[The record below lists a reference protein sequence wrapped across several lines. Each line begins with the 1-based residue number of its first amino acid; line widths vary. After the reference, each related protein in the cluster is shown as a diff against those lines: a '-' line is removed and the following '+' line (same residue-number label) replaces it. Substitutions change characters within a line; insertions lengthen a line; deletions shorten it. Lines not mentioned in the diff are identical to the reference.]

1 MIPQRKVVLLC
12 PASFASIL
20 VTYYIYVCVY
30 IIMYMY
36 MIVATVLSLLM
47 NWLVEIIIF
56 LTDCIN
62 NMFIYTDILYV
73 CIHDFSSISLFVMFF
88 SSLTSALL
96 ERSRSGTLV
105 KSEHKDDV
113 FKLCKSGIWSLT
125 KTTKILVKKRKNNV
139 NLKVGI

>member
-1 MIPQRKVVLLC
+1 
-12 PASFASIL
+12 
-20 VTYYIYVCVY
+20 
-30 IIMYMY
+30 

-47 NWLVEIIIF
+47 NWLVEINIF

-96 ERSRSGTLV
+96 ERSRSGT
-105 KSEHKDDV
+105 H
-113 FKLCKSGIWSLT
+113 
-125 KTTKILVKKRKNNV
+125 
-139 NLKVGI
+139 